1 MCNQAVGNNPN
12 MLRHVPDHRK
22 TQKMCDKSIEIE
34 QFLLGCVLDCYK
46 TQKMLK
52 KATEKDS
59 SKLRYVPNDPG

>member
-1 MCNQAVGNNPN
+1 MQPSCRQQSKHAE
-12 MLRHVPDHRK
+12 HVPDHRK